1 MKSGISVK
9 NAFIPRTMYLR
20 SVEFVAKA
28 APRKYHFKAIVPTGR
43 KFGRISQKGPNKNQR
58 GWTTQS
64 LAGFSQKMF

>member
-1 MKSGISVK
+1 
-9 NAFIPRTMYLR
+9 
-20 SVEFVAKA
+20 VEFVAKA
-28 APRKYHFKAIVPTGR
+28 APRKYHCKAIVPTGR